1 MKQARI
7 PEALDAQPLAKLT
20 VALRSGTATAVDL
33 AHAAMARI
41 DLLESK
47 LQAFSHLDPDRMF
60 RSARAIDQLRAAGV
74 DLGPLMGLPV
84 AVKDLFS
91 IDGMPTTAGSR
102 IDVQD
107 LVPPQS
113 SFVDMLHRAGCVLI
127 GKTRTTE
134 FALGGFNM
142 SPPIPWNPTD
152 MNEPRMTGGS
162 SHGSAVAM
170 AAGLAAFTVG
180 SDTGGSVRQPAALC
194 GVVGYKATTTHWPR
208 EGVFPMSPLFDSVGI
223 FTRSVHDA
231 AYVEAGLA
239 HRALAPV
246 RPVAT
251 LKFALPGHHFM
262 SELDPEVAECFN
274 RALNLLRTAGAS
286 IINIDL
292 PEAAEIDAVFS
303 RLVPA
308 DVLAFLGRERLRLQ
322 SDRLDPVAQQRLQ
335 AAFTLPA
342 DEYVQMVA
350 RQRVLEV
357 MIYDRSRGIDAWITP
372 TVPLLPERT
381 SGFKT
386 VSAVADWNRLATRN
400 TRPANLFNQCG
411 ISLPIGHLGAG
422 LPVGLQLCSSANT
435 DTLLLQTAMAVEELL
450 GPLVA

>member
-1 MKQARI
+1 MSSRRFDT
-7 PEALDAQPLAKLT
+7 L
-20 VALRSGTATAVDL
+20 
-33 AHAAMARI
+33 
-41 DLLESK
+41 
-47 LQAFSHLDPDRMF
+47 
-60 RSARAIDQLRAAGV
+60 SA
-74 DLGPLMGLPV
+74 
-84 AVKDLFS
+84 
-91 IDGMPTTAGSR
+91 
-102 IDVQD
+102 
-107 LVPPQS
+107 
-113 SFVDMLHRAGCVLI
+113 
-127 GKTRTTE
+127 TRTD
-134 FALGGFNM
+134 N
-142 SPPIPWNPTD
+142 
-152 MNEPRMTGGS
+152 
-162 SHGSAVAM
+162 
-170 AAGLAAFTVG
+170 
-180 SDTGGSVRQPAALC
+180 
-194 GVVGYKATTTHWPR
+194 
-208 EGVFPMSPLFDSVGI
+208 
-223 FTRSVHDA
+223 
-231 AYVEAGLA
+231 
-239 HRALAPV
+239 
-246 RPVAT
+246 T
-251 LKFALPGHHFM
+251 L
-262 SELDPEVAECFN
+262 N
-274 RALNLLRTAGAS
+274 AS

-342 DEYVQMVA
+342 DEYAQMVA